1 MNCYQHR
8 AWEVHYQWWRIP
20 EGRHPQDR
28 NFRIGGLARWDNG
41 TLSFGA
47 EVRHAFAQDRVP
59 PAVSEED
66 PSGIATDAYT
76 LVHLSAGYNLTLG
89 ARVHSIA
96 VRVDNLTDEQ
106 YRDAAS
112 RIKSFA
118 YNPGRNISV
127 VYKVL
132 F

>member
-1 MNCYQHR
+1 MRGR
-8 AWEVHYQWWRIP
+8 AALLRTSSSARIK
-20 EGRHPQDR
+20 
-28 NFRIGGLARWDNG
+28 
-41 TLSFGA
+41 
-47 EVRHAFAQDRVP
+47 QDRVP
-59 PAVSEED
+59 PAVTPDD

-76 LVHLSAGYNLTLG
+76 IANVSLGWNIIAGGRVSSLTLR
-89 ARVHSIA
+89 A
-96 VRVDNLTDEQ
+96 DNLTDTK

-118 YNPGRNISV
+118 YNPGRNISL